1 MSPVSNTLTAV
12 WSDNA
17 VLEITDTGPAARPPC
32 CNAQS
37 PFNMIMK
44 NNHLAATGLTRSLAL
59 PCLLALCSLAR
70 AEIEFQVTGVDDA
83 LRENIL
89 NHNDTVR
96 LGRSDLL
103 SDRELG
109 GILKAAED
117 RARDALRPYGYY
129 QPAINGRFFRRD
141 DDQPVIELNVE
152 PGPAVIVRELE
163 ITIEGP
169 GEKMRELRSW
179 RTAWPLKSG
188 TRLNQIVWEREKQAA
203 LDIAASNGYLEASFS
218 SHEIALDLDNNAA
231 ALKLN
236 LQTGRRFV
244 IGDIDFGE
252 HVLKPGIIE
261 YVPRFQPGDPY
272 SARLMDD
279 FRLDLWRTGYFTDVD
294 VSESRR
300 TDVSP
305 PVVDLRVELA
315 TATRNSFQG
324 ALGYGTDTGVRLQ
337 TSWSKHPFSNRGDR
351 VDIGIGWQELN
362 DEFAVRG
369 TYKLPIL
376 QRTREYWIADA
387 TIRFENQ
394 DLELKRDNEDENF
407 LKIANGNVDERHV
420 KLGWLKVFNLKSG
433 EKQTFL
439 TPFVQY
445 LNSERD
451 YDLLAPDTTIP
462 GTLSEA
468 EFGALLHG
476 TDNALSAGVD
486 IDIVAIVGKSF
497 ETRGRRDRAWI
508 FGASRSAGSETDF
521 VQAYLSTRRSI
532 LRGERWKFIVRAEV
546 GYTEADVDAFSVDVD
561 GVPLQLSVTELPNFY
576 RFKAGGSASV
586 RGYAF
591 EELSNNNIGSNNI
604 VTASAEVE
612 YRLTNKW
619 SVAAFADIGNAFN
632 DWSEPELKLGTGI
645 GVRWYSIAGP
655 IRLDIAQ
662 ARDFVGKPWRV
673 HVTIGTPLL

>member
-1 MSPVSNTLTAV
+1 MLC
-12 WSDNA
+12 WK
-17 VLEITDTGPAARPPC
+17 LQTGPAVWRPRRNP
-32 CNAQS
+32 QF
-37 PFNMIMK
+37 PFNMIM
-44 NNHLAATGLTRSLAL
+44 NNLRQTVTGMTRSLTL
-59 PCLLALCSLAR
+59 LCLTVLCSVAR

-103 SDRELG
+103 SDRELAR
-109 GILKAAED
+109 ILQAAED
-117 RARDALRPYGYY
+117 RARHALRPYGYY
-129 QPAINGRFFRRD
+129 QPAISGRYFRRSD
-141 DDQPVIELNVE
+141 EQPVIELNVE
-152 PGPAVIVRELE
+152 TGPAIIIRDLQ
-163 ITIEGP
+163 ISIEGP

-179 RTAWPLKSG
+179 RTAWPLKDG
-188 TRLNQIVWEREKQAA
+188 TRLNQIVWEQEKQAA
-203 LDIAASNGYLEASFS
+203 LDIAASNGYLEAGFS
-218 SHEIALDLDNNAA
+218 THEIALDLDNNSA
-231 ALKLN
+231 ALQLT
-236 LQTGRRFV
+236 LQTGPRFV
-244 IGDIDFGE
+244 IGNIDFGE

-272 SARLMDD
+272 STRLMDD

-294 VSESRR
+294 VTESRR

-305 PVVDLRVELA
+305 PVVDLQVDLA

-324 ALGYGTDTGVRLQ
+324 ALGYGTDTGLRLQ
-337 TSWSKHPFSNRGDR
+337 TSWSKHPFSSRGDR
-351 VDIGIGWQELN
+351 VDVGIGWQEFN

-387 TIRFENQ
+387 TVRFENQ

-445 LNSERD
+445 LTSIRD
-451 YDLLAPDTTIP
+451 YDLLSPDTIIP

-468 EFGALLHG
+468 EFRGLLHG

-497 ETRGRRDRAWI
+497 ETRGRRDRAWL

-521 VQAYLSTRRSI
+521 VQAYLSTRRSF

-546 GYTEADVDAFSVDVD
+546 GYTDADVDTFSVDVE

-612 YRLTNKW
+612 FRLTNNW

-662 ARDFVGKPWRV
+662 ARDFTDKPWRI